1 MPFVLKKYKAI
12 SGKKIQHF
20 LLDEAGL
27 SIPVAQKLLSK
38 KRVFDEQNV
47 PLKNGQILSCDYVQ
61 VAIFEGHT
69 RGLKPIFEVE
79 DFAIFDKPSG
89 VMVHP
94 TRKTTKYCLLDEIRY
109 HFGEQA
115 DLAHR
120 IDAQTSGLVLVA
132 KNKPTTTRLKTL
144 FEHRQFTKQYLALV
158 EGKLTNNLTIDKPI
172 SKADGNLRMKM
183 TCENESGKASMTHI
197 QPLEFNQQ
205 NNTTLVK
212 AIPITGRQHQIRVH
226 LDSIGHRILGDPIY
240 GVNEYVANDYLCKK
254 LSSEQ
259 RITLTGAKRLMLH
272 AHYLAFIDKD
282 KEYSITSKMTDTV
295 FSNN

>member
-1 MPFVLKKYKAI
+1 MPFVLKKYQAI
-12 SGKKIQHF
+12 QGRKIQQF

-27 SIPVAQKLLSK
+27 SAPVSQKLLSK
-38 KRVFDEQNV
+38 KRVFDERHN
-47 PLKNGQILSCDYVQ
+47 PLKNGQILNCDYVQ

-79 DFAIFDKPSG
+79 DFAVFDKPSG

-94 TRKTTKYCLLDEIRY
+94 TRKDTEYCLLDEIRY

-132 KNKPTTTRLKTL
+132 KNKPTSTRFKTL
-144 FEHRQFTKQYLALV
+144 FEQRQFTKEYLAV
-158 EGKLTNNLTIDKPI
+158 VQGEITSDITINKPI
-172 SKADGNLRMKM
+172 SKADSNIRVKM
-183 TCENESGKASMTHI
+183 TCEVESGKCSVTHVKPI
-197 QPLEFNQQ
+197 AFNQQ

-212 AIPITGRQHQIRVH
+212 VMPITGRQHQIRVH

-240 GVNEYVANDYLCKK
+240 GVSEQVANDYLCKT

-259 RITLTGAKRLMLH
+259 RVALTGAKRLMLH
-272 AHYLAFIDKD
+272 ANSLSFIDKD
-282 KEYSITSKMTDTV
+282 KKYSITSKMADSV
-295 FSNN
+295 FSNY

>member
-1 MPFVLKKYKAI
+1 MPFVLKKYQAI
-12 SGKKIQHF
+12 QGRKIQQF

-27 SIPVAQKLLSK
+27 SAPVSQKLLSK
-38 KRVFDEQNV
+38 KRVFDERHN
-47 PLKNGQILSCDYVQ
+47 PLKNGQILNCDYVQ

-79 DFAIFDKPSG
+79 DFAVFDKPSG

-94 TRKTTKYCLLDEIRY
+94 TRKDTEYCLLDEIRY
-109 HFGEQA
+109 RFGGQA

-132 KNKPTTTRLKTL
+132 KNKPTSTRLKTL
-144 FEHRQFTKQYLALV
+144 FEQRQFTKEYLAV
-158 EGKLTNNLTIDKPI
+158 VQGEITSDITINKPI
-172 SKADGNLRMKM
+172 SKADSNIRVKM
-183 TCENESGKASMTHI
+183 TCEVESGKCSVTHVKPI
-197 QPLEFNQQ
+197 AFNQQ

-212 AIPITGRQHQIRVH
+212 VMPVTGRQHQIRVH

-240 GVNEYVANDYLCKK
+240 GVSEQVANDYLCKT

-259 RITLTGAKRLMLH
+259 RVALTGAKRLMLH
-272 AHYLAFIDKD
+272 ANSLSFIDKD
-282 KEYSITSKMTDTV
+282 KKYSITSKMADSV
-295 FSNN
+295 FSNY